1 MAGTLREGIR
11 LYKAKRW
18 ELALAELLQ
27 AETGNSDLG
36 ENAELAYYLGLCYT
50 KLGRYDDAL
59 LYLEQVVTSGPDA
72 LRAYQCRLA
81 LAYVY
86 SVTERSRL
94 AEFELKQLIDSGY
107 ESPQIYS
114 TLGYAAW
121 MQKRV
126 DPAID
131 FYRKALSLDGENT
144 NALNGLGYILTDSD
158 KDVRKGLYLCKKAVE
173 KKPQNPAY
181 LDSLGWSHFKNG
193 NLPEARTWL
202 RRALDISPRQAEIV
216 THMRIVVGEVR
227 S

>member
-1 MAGTLREGIR
+1 MAGSLKEGIR
-11 LYKAKRW
+11 LYKAKKW

-27 AETGNSDLG
+27 AEPEGSAHD
-36 ENAELAYYLGLCYT
+36 ENAELAYYLGLSYT
-50 KLGRYDDAL
+50 KLERYDDAL

-94 AEFELKQLIDSGY
+94 AEFELKQLIDTGY
-107 ESPQIYS
+107 ESPQIYA
-114 TLGYAAW
+114 TLGFAAW

-126 DPAID
+126 DPAVD
-131 FYRKALSLDGENT
+131 FYKKALNLDGENA
-144 NALNGLGYILTDSD
+144 NALNGLGFVLTDSD
-158 KDVRKGLYLCKKAVE
+158 KDVRKGLNLCKKAVE

-181 LDSLGWSHFKNG
+181 LDSLGWAHFKNG

-202 RRALDISPRQAEIV
+202 RRALDLAPRQSEIV
-216 THMRIVVGEVR
+216 SHMQIVIGEVR